1 MIMRET
7 EFMGIN
13 RWRMEGTM
21 DRIQRLRGGL
31 KTADPGKQAFIN
43 AESFLI
49 FFKDVYQITRELEKN
64 IRSIRYENG
73 SRAMKG
79 TADAV

>member
-1 MIMRET
+1 
-7 EFMGIN
+7 
-13 RWRMEGTM
+13 M

-49 FFKDVYQITRELEKN
+49 FFKDAYQITRELEKN
-64 IRSIRYENG
+64 IRAIRFEGG
-73 SRAMKG
+73 SLAPEG